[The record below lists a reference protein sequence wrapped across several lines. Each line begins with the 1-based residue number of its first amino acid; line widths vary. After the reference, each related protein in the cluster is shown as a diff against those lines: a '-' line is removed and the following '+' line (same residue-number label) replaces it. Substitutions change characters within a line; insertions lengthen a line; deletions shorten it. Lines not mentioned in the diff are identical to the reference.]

1 MNSTESFHEIVINN
15 IKILPTDSTKYL
27 GFHFNDKLNFYEQ
40 IQVTKKKTIAQRY
53 NLRQQIPNM
62 MTITAT
68 LLINSLI
75 L

>member
-1 MNSTESFHEIVINN
+1 MNSTESFHGIVINN
-15 IKILPTDSTKYL
+15 IKILPTDSKYL
-27 GFHFNDKLNFYEQ
+27 GFHFNDKLNCYEQ

-68 LLINSLI
+68 LLINCLI